1 MLKITAGRQHNKDS
15 DPRNLDE
22 LVSILKYL
30 KIFVEMRRLER
41 RLRFDLD
48 QLKREAL
55 WNT

>member
-1 MLKITAGRQHNKDS
+1 MLKITASRQQNKDS

-30 KIFVEMRRLER
+30 KIFVEMRTLER
-41 RLRFDLD
+41 RLRFALD

>member
-1 MLKITAGRQHNKDS
+1 MLKITASRQQNKDS